1 MLIAAGRSRLGAAL
15 IVFAAGLALYLP
27 TLQPGIGWY
36 NAPELVCA
44 ALTLDVPHSPGY
56 PLFTRLAS
64 AAIAL
69 VPWGDPA
76 WRVNLLSAVL
86 GAAAAGA
93 WTAWLAGWGIRRR
106 IAACAGIWLLLV
118 PTFWE
123 QATSSEVYTLECF
136 ILASF
141 MLIAQAAREG
151 RVGFGKSL
159 ATGLLLA
166 AGIGHRP
173 TFALLA
179 AGALF
184 TLQGTGLRSRLDAS
198 SGAGIA
204 CGLLVG
210 AIPTLDLF
218 VRLQNENRILIDP
231 MIGRGL
237 DGFWRFFTG
246 ADYRNA
252 IGVFGPGELF
262 ERFKGWLSVVSG
274 AGIWMP
280 ILATAAVLAKNR
292 DWRIIGAC
300 LWLTAVNTGFVLNY
314 NAFEAHTMLLPTLMA
329 IGGLGASL
337 LSRHQ
342 GGNVSSVMLAVM
354 VATGLAVPIS
364 ATRIEGRSRDSE
376 IVTRRIAALVPERSV
391 LMMNNDIEFRPLY
404 YLRLTRKFR
413 PDLGIRLVDALTA
426 SDAAD
431 LEPEVA
437 RGVLFGSLI
446 YPASSARVLGE
457 RYMVESWGYLRR
469 IRNPDAA
476 DFADE
481 LPPTW
486 RRLEIGSSASIAVDP
501 DVQVLPLGGQAG
513 RIASN
518 TLLPGDVIVYRYMM
532 PIRAGFNPCLL
543 KAELVDDDGR
553 GFADAGVKTG
563 HDIHFLSIGNAL
575 MQSGYARA
583 YAVVQ
588 RTIVV
593 PDRVWGTN
601 VRLTMCTVSV
611 GNLPLEG
618 WITDVLPGA
627 HPLNAEGATELF
639 RLRNGMGGAPL
650 FFSGRSGGIDDAPS
664 SGRIVVAEFT
674 APPNI
679 P

>member
-246 ADYRNA
+246 
-252 IGVFGPGELF
+252 
-262 ERFKGWLSVVSG
+262 
-274 AGIWMP
+274 
-280 ILATAAVLAKNR
+280 
-292 DWRIIGAC
+292 
-300 LWLTAVNTGFVLNY
+300 
-314 NAFEAHTMLLPTLMA
+314 
-329 IGGLGASL
+329 
-337 LSRHQ
+337 
-342 GGNVSSVMLAVM
+342 
-354 VATGLAVPIS
+354 
-364 ATRIEGRSRDSE
+364 
-376 IVTRRIAALVPERSV
+376 
-391 LMMNNDIEFRPLY
+391 
-404 YLRLTRKFR
+404 
-413 PDLGIRLVDALTA
+413 
-426 SDAAD
+426 
-431 LEPEVA
+431 
-437 RGVLFGSLI
+437 
-446 YPASSARVLGE
+446 
-457 RYMVESWGYLRR
+457 
-469 IRNPDAA
+469 
-476 DFADE
+476 
-481 LPPTW
+481 
-486 RRLEIGSSASIAVDP
+486 
-501 DVQVLPLGGQAG
+501 
-513 RIASN
+513 
-518 TLLPGDVIVYRYMM
+518 
-532 PIRAGFNPCLL
+532 
-543 KAELVDDDGR
+543 
-553 GFADAGVKTG
+553 
-563 HDIHFLSIGNAL
+563 
-575 MQSGYARA
+575 
-583 YAVVQ
+583 
-588 RTIVV
+588 
-593 PDRVWGTN
+593 
-601 VRLTMCTVSV
+601 
-611 GNLPLEG
+611 
-618 WITDVLPGA
+618 
-627 HPLNAEGATELF
+627 
-639 RLRNGMGGAPL
+639 
-650 FFSGRSGGIDDAPS
+650 
-664 SGRIVVAEFT
+664 
-674 APPNI
+674 
-679 P
+679 